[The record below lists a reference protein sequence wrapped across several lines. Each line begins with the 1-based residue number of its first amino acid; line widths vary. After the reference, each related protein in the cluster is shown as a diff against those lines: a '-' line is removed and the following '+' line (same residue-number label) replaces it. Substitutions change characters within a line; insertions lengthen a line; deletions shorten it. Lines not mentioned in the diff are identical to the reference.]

1 MTPRMMATP
10 PERTSYEPQQPR
22 AVPALPSAG
31 RPPAHAAP
39 ALLGLL
45 APGTPP
51 AEAPQLI
58 YDRSNLS
65 DGGLDGPSTSSPAPC
80 VLVLARADFARAV
93 GREVERIVQTRV
105 RVIKGKP

>member
-31 RPPAHAAP
+31 RPPAHASP

-45 APGTPP
+45 APGTRP
-51 AEAPQLI
+51 AEALQLF
-58 YDRSNLS
+58 YYRSNLS
-65 DGGLDGPSTSSPAPC
+65 DEGVGRRVDVQPSALCSRFP
-80 VLVLARADFARAV
+80 RADFAANDA
-93 GREVERIVQTRV
+93 REVERIIQTRV
-105 RVIKGKP
+105 RVIKGKS